1 MYKLS
6 KPQKLIYDMS
16 KAVDGTVSLIC
27 GSLITK
33 GSKDLSEIKKAV
45 NEIYRLND
53 ALRIRIIETKQG
65 PRQTVSKYV
74 EREIET
80 LYFNDK
86 EEFKKYA
93 DQYAAEYADMYGE
106 LCSIKVILLND
117 SYGILVKL
125 HHIIGDAWTLSLIGS
140 QFNSFLEGKI
150 PETYSYIDYLK
161 NEDIYAQSK
170 RYMKDKDFFLQQ
182 IKNCDEVSFLSDK
195 PLTSMISKRKTYTI
209 DAESTNRILDYTKS
223 QNATVFFVFMSILA
237 IYISKI
243 KMNNEKF
250 YIGTAILN
258 RSNVKEKNTM
268 GMFVNTVPLLIE
280 LDNDKTFI
288 ENLQKIKKAVFSIFR
303 HQRYNYGELLED
315 LRQEKNFSG
324 KLYDVILSYQNAK
337 IMGSLGEFESMWHH
351 NGMQAES
358 LQIHIEDRDC
368 ENILHIHYD
377 YQIDKFTENEI
388 MYMHKHI
395 MNLFFDVMKNS
406 EKKICELEILSSSE
420 KKKLLNGFNETL
432 AKYPRNKCV
441 HQLFE
446 EQVLKT
452 PNKIAVIACDKTMTY
467 SELNKQAD
475 KIAYSLTAKGIG
487 VGDIVAFA
495 LPRKSYLIAVIFGI
509 LKTGAAYLPIDLDYP
524 KNRID
529 YILDN
534 SNAKS
539 FITEENIGDLLNN
552 ERMDYPVPAVSSEST
567 CYCIYT
573 SGSTGNPK
581 GVLIRHK
588 NLVNFCSVSE
598 KNSFQKE
605 VVSQGRILLSTFKC
619 CFDAFGVDYALFL
632 LNGKTV
638 VLAGDNDISN
648 GEKLAYLAKRHN
660 VDVIHSTPSVIKSL
674 CFDNL
679 YLKMLKQIKVLIIA
693 AERFY
698 PELYS
703 YLKGITSAE
712 IFNGYGPTEATIGVT
727 FGKMDSED
735 PINIKR
741 KNRL

>member
-16 KAVDGTVSLIC
+16 KAVDGTISLIC

-33 GSKDLSEIKKAV
+33 GSKDLSVIKKAV

-65 PRQTVSKYV
+65 PRQIVSKFV
-74 EREIET
+74 EREIEA

-86 EEFKKYA
+86 EVELQPIPVKASKYDFTFNIMPMKFKVA
-93 DQYAAEYADMYGE
+93 IMVEYCTE
-106 LCSIKVILLND
+106 LYRKSTIQRFVEGYLLVLNQMLYVSTLLKDISVI
-117 SYGILVKL
+117 
-125 HHIIGDAWTLSLIGS
+125 
-140 QFNSFLEGKI
+140 
-150 PETYSYIDYLK
+150 
-161 NEDIYAQSK
+161 
-170 RYMKDKDFFLQQ
+170 
-182 IKNCDEVSFLSDK
+182 SD
-195 PLTSMISKRKTYTI
+195 L
-209 DAESTNRILDYTKS
+209 
-223 QNATVFFVFMSILA
+223 
-237 IYISKI
+237 
-243 KMNNEKF
+243 
-250 YIGTAILN
+250 
-258 RSNVKEKNTM
+258 
-268 GMFVNTVPLLIE
+268 
-280 LDNDKTFI
+280 
-288 ENLQKIKKAVFSIFR
+288 
-303 HQRYNYGELLED
+303 
-315 LRQEKNFSG
+315 
-324 KLYDVILSYQNAK
+324 
-337 IMGSLGEFESMWHH
+337 
-351 NGMQAES
+351 
-358 LQIHIEDRDC
+358 
-368 ENILHIHYD
+368 
-377 YQIDKFTENEI
+377 
-388 MYMHKHI
+388 
-395 MNLFFDVMKNS
+395 
-406 EKKICELEILSSSE
+406 E
-420 KKKLLNGFNETL
+420 KKKIQAIFNNTL
-432 AKYPRNKCV
+432 VEYPRTKCV

-446 EQVLKT
+446 EQVIRT
-452 PNKIAVIACDKTMTY
+452 PDKIAVIACDKTMTY
-467 SELNKQAD
+467 SELNKQSD
-475 KIAYSLTAKGIG
+475 KIAYSLIAKGIG

-495 LPRKSYLIAVIFGI
+495 LPRKSYLIAVILGI

-539 FITEENIGDLLNN
+539 LVTEENIEDLLNN
-552 ERMDYPVPAVSSEST
+552 ERMDYPEPAVSSENI

-605 VVSQGRILLSTFKC
+605 VVSQGKILLSTFKC

-638 VLAGDNDISN
+638 VLAEDNDISN
-648 GEKLAYLAKRHN
+648 GEKLAYLARKYN
-660 VDVIHSTPSVIKSL
+660 VDVIHSTPSIIKSL
-674 CFDNL
+674 CFNNL

-727 FGKMDSED
+727 FGKMDSENIHIGG
-735 PINIKR
+735 PIANTQIYIVDKYMKLVPIGVMGELCIAGDGVGAGYQNCSDITAEKFVENPFGEGKLYKTGDLAYWR
-741 KNRL
+741 